1 MRAVYIAIVIAIV
14 AVIVLFNVQ
23 NVETVTVSLFSASIA
38 MPTWLM
44 VYLVYFAGML
54 TGGFVLALLRK
65 SLRGASRSRT

>member
-1 MRAVYIAIVIAIV
+1 MRAIYIAIVIAIV